1 MGNLKLI
8 TRKRQRNPNLNQFIQ
23 WNNWPVLIIN
33 ASGMKDKGRLRN
45 SSRLNEN
52 RDMTTKH
59 AVILDNTLNK
69 KKIYK
74 EYYWGN

>member
-1 MGNLKLI
+1 M
-8 TRKRQRNPNLNQFIQ
+8 
-23 WNNWPVLIIN
+23 LIIN
-33 ASGMKDKGRLRN
+33 ASGMRDKGRLRN

-69 KKIYK
+69 KKSIK
-74 EYYWGN
+74 NIIGAIDGIEMWTLKCGINVSVLNLIIVL